1 MTSYPLILENFSVNL
16 FDRTLFYID
25 SFIPEPGTSTAVTG
39 MTGTGKSVLLRALAG
54 LLPAH
59 PFKLTGSMKLNGFDA
74 YQDGAKTN
82 DKTWSQIRKKGIV
95 FVPAESA
102 QAMNPSLSLE
112 QNLKLLAPDSRDLI
126 EQRLNEY
133 FGIDFKKFARF
144 YPDEVSGGEL
154 QRITLMILLSRQGG
168 LLYLDEPT
176 VNLDRNLR
184 KRFIQFL
191 NEEVLTQKDKT
202 ILMASHDIDFVRA
215 LSMDTIIALEEGQ
228 FKYLDALPESS
239 GYEKPKPKEITG
251 PGLELQKVS
260 QHYKIRG
267 VFGEHDFY
275 AFRNLS
281 MKYSESIIYGIT
293 GPSGC
298 GKTSMIRSI
307 LRLIDGTTGNIVL
320 EKQDLVE
327 LKQKEKGNDPAA
339 FKPFRKKMSVVQQDS
354 RFAFFPDL
362 SIRDSFTQIYPQQSF
377 GAEDDNDLLKTY
389 MNKLLLPFELLEKL
403 PRKLSSGEMKRM
415 DILRALISQP
425 KVLFLDEPFAHIDFE
440 TRTLVMQTISEYI
453 AKNQVIVLVVTHE
466 DFDLKY
472 FVDED
477 FDFLSIAN
485 NKQRM
490 TRRK

>member
-1 MTSYPLILENFSVNL
+1 LTSYPLILENFSVAL
-16 FDRTLFYID
+16 FDRTLFHID
-25 SFIPEPGTSTAVTG
+25 SFMPQPGTSTAITG

-59 PFKLTGSMKLNGFDA
+59 PFKLTGSMKLNGFAA
-74 YQDGAKTN
+74 YRDGVKTN
-82 DKTWSQIRKKGIV
+82 YKTWNQIRKKGIV

-102 QAMNPSLSLE
+102 QAMNPSLYIE
-112 QNLKLLAPDSRDLI
+112 QNLKLLAPDTRDLI

-133 FGIDFKKFARF
+133 FGIDLKKFAKF

-154 QRITLMILLSRQGG
+154 QRITLMILLSRHGE

-184 KRFIQFL
+184 QRFIQFL
-191 NEEVLTQKDKT
+191 NQEVLTQKDKT

-215 LSMDTIIALEEGQ
+215 LSMDTIIALENGQ
-228 FKYLDALPESS
+228 FKYLDALPETS
-239 GYEKPKPKEITG
+239 GYERPKPNEITG

-267 VFGEHDFY
+267 LFGEHDFY

-281 MKYSESIIYGIT
+281 IKFSESIIYGIL

-320 EKQDLVE
+320 DKQNLVE
-327 LKQKEKGNDPAA
+327 LKRKENGNDPVA

-362 SIRDSFTQIYPQQSF
+362 SIRDSFTQIFPQQNL
-377 GAEDDNDLLKTY
+377 GAEDDDALLKTY
-389 MNKLLLPFELLEKL
+389 MDKLRLPFELLGKT
-403 PRKLSSGEMKRM
+403 PRNLSSGEMKRM
-415 DILRALISQP
+415 DILRSLISKPQ
-425 KVLFLDEPFAHIDFE
+425 VLLLDEPFAHIDFE
-440 TRTLVMQTISEYI
+440 TRTLVMRAISEYL
-453 AKNQVIVLVVTHE
+453 AKNRVVLLVVTHE

-472 FVDED
+472 FIDEY
-477 FDFLSIAN
+477 FDFPSIAD